1 MSNEDQKTVARRR
14 LLAGMGAVA
23 AAGLASG
30 SHSASAQSESGSG
43 FQPARHE
50 QDNWMDELPGS
61 HRVFV
66 DSSTTTGGGSALWYA
81 NNIISA
87 HEEAYNGKASD
98 YAMIVC
104 FRHMSTPYGFN
115 DTIWAKY
122 GALLNRNADPAPT
135 TNPMSQPGPGNG
147 QNSIASSVQR
157 GMHFA
162 ICGRA
167 TRRFAGML
175 AQATNSNA
183 EDVYAELLA
192 NGIPNSHF
200 VAAGVLAATRAQEY
214 RYSLLYAE

>member
-1 MSNEDQKTVARRR
+1 MSDEQQKSVGRRT
-14 LLAGMGAVA
+14 LLAGMGVMA
-23 AAGLASG
+23 AAGLATG
-30 SHSASAQSESGSG
+30 SSPASAQTPSSG
-43 FQPARHE
+43 FQPARHD
-50 QDNWMDELPGS
+50 QDKWMDELPGN

-87 HEEAYNGKASD
+87 HEEAYDGKASD

-115 DTIWAKY
+115 DAIWAKY

-135 TNPMSQPGPGNG
+135 SNPMSQPGPTNG
-147 QNSIASSVQR
+147 GNSIASSVER

-175 AQATNSNA
+175 AQATNGSA
-183 EDVYAELLA
+183 DEIYAELLA